1 MKSFYRSVIEE
12 VVDSIYLEKT
22 IFVIP
27 NRRSRLII
35 KKEILNT
42 ISKTSISPII
52 LSVDDFIEKIADLKE
67 STMTSQMFLLY
78 ESYIKA
84 SGLKELNSYSSF
96 RSWSKTLLND
106 LNDIDMSLCD
116 NTIIFKDLFEIHK
129 IQSIN
134 EPNNEKLNF
143 WGMLP
148 KIVKIFK
155 EKLKKENSA
164 TKGTCHLY
172 AKENV
177 EIFSKAHSDFSFIF
191 IGLNSLSASE
201 QFIINYLLKNN
212 DTRIFWDCDK
222 SFIENSEH
230 EAGYF
235 FRKYMYE
242 WDYYK
247 NNKFKYLNNDFSS
260 QKNISIYETSKQ
272 IAQIKTCSD
281 IVEGI
286 KKNNSKSRTA
296 IILPDTNL
304 LIPLINSLNIDLD
317 DISVSISNPVKQMSL
332 SKFVIN
338 FFEMYNRVNYK
349 KFYYKDVINIFSSYF
364 FKKSIKNHSS
374 IANKLRDE
382 IIKGNMIYVSYDFIS
397 EKTESDVILD
407 LFKCTESNIIDAIHN
422 AIDLFDENILDQSYI
437 EVSNKIKSTISI
449 IKNFN
454 SKYKLSTNFKSL
466 SEFFIDSI
474 SNQSLNFYQNK
485 ESSFYIMGLLESRG
499 FEFDNVIVCSL
510 NEGVL
515 PSNNFYNS
523 LLPFDLKKKFNL
535 PTIVDDD
542 ARTSYD
548 FYHLLQRA
556 SDIHLIY
563 NSVSEGLDSGE
574 KSRYIYQ
581 LELQKNKN
589 HIINE
594 IISHYPYNISDDYK
608 ENFEKTKEVMSRLH
622 EISESGFSP
631 SSLNRY
637 IENPINFFDE
647 HVLEVRK
654 NEEVKESPEAR
665 GIGNIFH
672 NVMENIYKPFIG
684 KKLDLKTLK
693 TKISSIEKYL
703 NDEFI
708 SEYGKNYERGKNLII
723 YAVLKKAITQLLEI
737 DIKKIKKGI
746 HIEIVDVEAKLD
758 VDLTTSKSKIK
769 YKLKGTVDRIQR
781 ENTQIKIID
790 YKTGNLEL
798 SNLSFK
804 DYKEII
810 QKNKKEAFQL
820 LSYCLMFNKTH
831 KPEKLVAGIISFKKI
846 NQGFLPIKKSKNFYY
861 ELSEINNFKMVLDE
875 LIEEIF
881 NPKIDFTPRQTT

>member
-1 MKSFYRSVIEE
+1 MKSFYRSIIDE
-12 VVDSIYLEKT
+12 VVDSIFLEKT

-27 NRRSRLII
+27 NRRSRLIV

-52 LSVDDFIEKIADLKE
+52 LSIDDFIEKIADLKE
-67 STMTSQMFLLY
+67 SSRTSQIFLLY
-78 ESYIKA
+78 ESYVKA
-84 SGLKELNSYSSF
+84 SGSKELNSYSSF
-96 RSWSKTLLND
+96 RSWSNTLLND

-116 NTIIFKDLFEIHK
+116 NTIIFKELFEIHK

-143 WGMLP
+143 WDILP

-191 IGLNSLSASE
+191 LGLNSLSASE

-212 DTRIFWDCDK
+212 KSRIFWDSDK
-222 SFIENSEH
+222 YFIENNEH

-235 FRKYMYE
+235 FRRYMYE

-247 NNKFKYLNNDFSS
+247 NNKFKYLNNNFSS
-260 QKNISIYETSKQ
+260 KKNISIYETSKQ
-272 IAQIKTCSD
+272 IAQVKTCAG
-281 IVEGI
+281 IVEDI

-296 IILPDTNL
+296 IILPDTSL
-304 LIPLINSLNIDLD
+304 LTPLINSLKIDLD
-317 DISVSISNPVKQMSL
+317 NISVSISTPIKQMSL
-332 SKFVIN
+332 TKFVIN

-349 KFYYKDVINIFSSYF
+349 KFYYKDVINILSSYF
-364 FKKSIKNHSS
+364 FKKSIKNHSL
-374 IANKLRDE
+374 IANQLRDE
-382 IIKGNMIYVSYDFIS
+382 IIKSNMIYVSYDFIS
-397 EKTESDVILD
+397 EKTKSDVILD
-407 LFKCTESNIIDAIHN
+407 LFKCTESNILDSILN
-422 AIDLFDENILDQSYI
+422 AINLFDENILDQSYI
-437 EVSNKIKSTISI
+437 ELSNKIKSTISI

-454 SKYKLSTNFKSL
+454 SKYNLSTNFKSL
-466 SEFFIDSI
+466 SQFFIDSI
-474 SNQSLNFYQNK
+474 SSQSLNFYENK

-499 FEFDNVIVCSL
+499 FEFDNVIICSV

-548 FYHLLQRA
+548 FYHLLQR
-556 SDIHLIY
+556 SSNIHLIY

-581 LELQKNKN
+581 LKLQKNKN

-594 IISHYPYNISDDYK
+594 IISHYPYNISEDSEEK
-608 ENFEKTKEVMSRLH
+608 FEKTKEVMSRLY

-654 NEEVKESPEAR
+654 NEDVKESPEAR

-672 NVMENIYKPFIG
+672 NVMENIYKPLIG

-708 SEYGKNYERGKNLII
+708 NEYGKNYERGKNLII
-723 YAVLKKAITQLLEI
+723 YAVLKKAIIQLLEI
-737 DIKKIKKGI
+737 DIKKIKKGT

-781 ENTQIKIID
+781 ENNQIKIID
-790 YKTGNLEL
+790 YKTGNLNS

-804 DYKEII
+804 DYNEII

-820 LSYCLMFNKTH
+820 LTYCLMFNKTY
-831 KPEKLVAGIISFKKI
+831 KPEKLMAGIISFKKI
-846 NQGFLPIKKSKNFYY
+846 NQGFLALKKSKNLYY
-861 ELSEINNFKMVLDE
+861 ESSEINNFKKVIDQ

-881 NPKIDFTPRQTT
+881 NQKIDFTPRLTT